1 MVAIAQLAERLFVAQ
16 KVVGSSPISHPK
28 KSASNRTRFLLCS
41 ELRLIREAQLE
52 APAALEGSQPAPLER
67 TRDHFLCCS
76 RSAACAT
83 DQ

>member
-28 KSASNRTRFLLCS
+28 KARPIGRAFCFHQVLVG
-41 ELRLIREAQLE
+41 EAQLDSS
-52 APAALEGSQPAPLER
+52 AALEGSQSAPLER
-67 TRDHFLCCS
+67 TGDHFLCCG

-83 DQ
+83 GQ